1 VFLEE
6 RSKIVYSKILKDL
19 FDLKILEDKL
29 IKEDNLLVKNVFKL
43 SVKGEVR

>member
-1 VFLEE
+1 MFLEE

-43 SVKGEVR
+43 SVKGKVR

>member
-1 VFLEE
+1 MFLEE